1 MRETTGLPIF
11 SRLVFYGMCGFFIEV
26 VFTGVWYI
34 VDPKYNYGWILHAT
48 TSLWSFPIYSVSI
61 YVFEKLYIMFR
72 KRLYLPFRILMYV
85 LWIYTW
91 EYSSGQVLRY
101 FNACPW
107 NYAEYTNYHLH
118 GLITLDYFFI
128 WCIAGISAEKLVI
141 DTALSLEYV
150 SKSETKKFN

>member
-1 MRETTGLPIF
+1 MRPHRYGRFLYTQFQYIF
-11 SRLVFYGMCGFFIEV
+11 LRN
-26 VFTGVWYI
+26 YI
-34 VDPKYNYGWILHAT
+34 SCSGRDY
-48 TSLWSFPIYSVSI
+48 IYH
-61 YVFEKLYIMFR
+61 
-72 KRLYLPFRILMYV
+72 
-85 LWIYTW
+85 TW

-128 WCIAGISAEKLVI
+128 WCIAGILAEKLVI